1 MNTSKIDAQSGFRA
15 LDHRADKAIEAW
27 APDLKRLFR
36 AAAEGMFSESADPAV
51 ISADQ
56 EWAIQVQAST
66 VEDLLQAWLS
76 ELLWIAERDEAVL
89 CEFELSAVEQMANS
103 WSARGRARGGP
114 VPPDS
119 PHTGAPVKAVT
130 YHELRVW
137 QDGDLWRAHLVFD
150 V

>member
-1 MNTSKIDAQSGFRA
+1 MNTSRADTQTGFRS
-15 LDHRADKAIEAW
+15 LDHTADRGLEVWGPAL
-27 APDLKRLFR
+27 PDLFR
-36 AAAEGMFSESADPAV
+36 AAAEGMFGSGADLSEIPAER
-51 ISADQ
+51 

-89 CEFELSAVEQMANS
+89 CEFELSAVEQTANS